1 MVTTYRFGTSQVPLL
16 YTAEEL
22 KRAVELVMESFP
34 ASFTFGQL
42 CNAIIDRVDSEGK
55 LKKEPHT
62 QYSSIQLTKD
72 DTNKLS
78 YMLWQSIWEKK
89 LIISFESN
97 FQSTENKDFRFVKV
111 ESQNLRKES

>member
-1 MVTTYRFGTSQVPLL
+1 MVTTYRFGTSQIPLL

-22 KRAVELVMESFP
+22 NRAVELVIELIP

-42 CNAIIDRVDSEGK
+42 CNAIIDRADSEGK

-78 YMLWQSIWEKK
+78 YMLWQLIWEKK

-97 FQSTENKDFRFVKV
+97 FQSTDNKDFRFVKV
-111 ESQNLRKES
+111 ENINTK